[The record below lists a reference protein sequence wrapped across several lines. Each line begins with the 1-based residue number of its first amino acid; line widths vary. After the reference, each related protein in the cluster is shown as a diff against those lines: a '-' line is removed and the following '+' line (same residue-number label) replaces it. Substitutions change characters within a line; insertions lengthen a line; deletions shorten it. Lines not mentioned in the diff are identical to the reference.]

1 MVIFHCYVS
10 SPEGI
15 SSFDPFLKPPM
26 DLLGDL
32 LAGLCP
38 KWRHD
43 LQLWFLVW
51 SCCYP
56 MFIHMGGS
64 INGESPKKVGLFHG
78 KIRFKWFQM
87 DDDWGIPISGNL
99 HMYHMYQ
106 LYPNPPW
113 KPWENLGI
121 VTLWPFHHVPSKSK
135 TPSPAPWVPSCGRN
149 EGASPAQPVDRL
161 TLAGSPFKMV
171 VSQKK
176 RRSLH
181 KSQQIGT
188 WIKTLKD
195 IERYWKIQIVIE
207 VFCLSWLVYP
217 PS

>member
-1 MVIFHCYVS
+1 MTSSVGSALVLLLSHVYPHGGFH
-10 SPEGI
+10 
-15 SSFDPFLKPPM
+15 
-26 DLLGDL
+26 
-32 LAGLCP
+32 
-38 KWRHD
+38 KWG
-43 LQLWFLVW
+43 V
-51 SCCYP
+51 
-56 MFIHMGGS
+56 
-64 INGESPKKVGLFHG
+64 PKKSLFISW

-106 LYPNPPW
+106 LYPNPLW

-195 IERYWKIQIVIE
+195 IERSRYWKILKDIERYWKIQIVIE